1 MSDAQEQPSE
11 LVSQF
16 KQLTDNLQAAARAAW
31 ASPERKQLQ
40 ADLTDGLETMR
51 ESLNAWAHDFSAS
64 EAGQQIK
71 SDLSDLNRRVQSGE
85 LEQKART
92 ELVGLLSRL
101 NSELESAV
109 QRLSEQDDEA
119 TAEDDRG

>member
-1 MSDAQEQPSE
+1 MTEAHEQPSE

-40 ADLTDGLETMR
+40 SDLTDGLETMR
-51 ESLNAWAHDFSAS
+51 DSLNAWARDFSAS
-64 EAGQQIK
+64 EAGRQIK
-71 SDLSDLNRRVQSGE
+71 SDLSDLNQRVQSGE

-92 ELVGLLSRL
+92 ELVGVLSRL
-101 NSELESAV
+101 NAELESAV
-109 QRLSEQDDEA
+109 QRLSEHGDEA
-119 TAEDDRG
+119 PAEDDRG

>member
-1 MSDAQEQPSE
+1 MSDEQEHPSE

-51 ESLNAWAHDFSAS
+51 ESLNTWARDFSAS
-64 EAGQQIK
+64 EAGQQMK
-71 SDLSDLNRRVQSGE
+71 ADLSDLNRRVQSGE
-85 LEQKART
+85 LEHKART
-92 ELVGLLSRL
+92 ELVGVLSRL
-101 NSELESAV
+101 NAELESAV
-109 QRLSEQDDEA
+109 KRLSERDEEGP
-119 TAEDDRG
+119 AEDDRG